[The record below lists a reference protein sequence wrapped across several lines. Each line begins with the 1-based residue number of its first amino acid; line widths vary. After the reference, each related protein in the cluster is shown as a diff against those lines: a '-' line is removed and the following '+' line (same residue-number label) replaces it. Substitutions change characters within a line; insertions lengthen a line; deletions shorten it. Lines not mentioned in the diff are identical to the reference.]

1 MKQIRKL
8 GGLAALLG
16 MVVFA
21 NRTWRA
27 TDFTLE
33 NEQVAVTCTT
43 KDGQLLPGTLRDNK
57 TGETIKLGG
66 ELFSLVLTNGSY
78 LHAGKF
84 QLVGKTRIGPLPV
97 NLGASRRNLL

>member
-8 GGLAALLG
+8 GGITALLG
-16 MVVFA
+16 ALVFA
-21 NRTWRA
+21 TVTLRA
-27 TDFTLE
+27 ADFTLE
-33 NEQVAVTCTT
+33 NEQMAVTCMT

-78 LHAGKF
+78 LHAG
-84 QLVGKTRIGPLPV
+84 
-97 NLGASRRNLL
+97 